1 MLQIA
6 RAFGIRAVSVWAV
19 LACLGSGSAAA
30 QDASDKAWN
39 TVLEAA
45 RKEGV
50 VVVSG
55 PPGAFQRDAIVS
67 AWAKA
72 FPDIQ
77 LQYTGGR
84 GSTIISKIVRERTA
98 GMYSWDVIL
107 ASTNSVVSNLVPIN
121 ALAPLRD
128 ALIKPDLTDDKTWI
142 DGFENGFMDKEKKY
156 LYSPMGLGAQ
166 PLGYINRDCLSKDV
180 VSRTE
185 DLKKPALKGKI
196 VWFDPTRSGV
206 GSRNTW
212 VLSKHLG
219 EDWLKD
225 LFMNHNVTFSR
236 DYRQMT
242 DWMVN
247 CSKPVAFGMP
257 DDVVEQMQKA
267 GIGKNIEEMIGEAYY
282 GDTNPGGPGGN
293 EQIAWYN
300 NAPHPNAA
308 KVFVNWYLSR
318 EFQDYFASI
327 VRDNSRR
334 ADVRPGDPEHV
345 MKADVKYLIWASEEA
360 TDHVSAFMKKIET
373 WGLPQLRGSGGGQ
386 KPEAAE

>member
-1 MLQIA
+1 MFRNA
-6 RAFGIRAVSVWAV
+6 RKFGVWGVSVSALLV
-19 LACLGSGSAAA
+19 CLGSGSAAA

-55 PPGAFQRDAIVS
+55 PPGAFQRDAIVTG
-67 AWAKA
+67 WAKA
-72 FPDIQ
+72 YPDIQ

-84 GSTIISKIVRERTA
+84 GSTVISKIVRERTA
-98 GMYSWDVIL
+98 GLYNWDIIL

-142 DGFENGFMDKEKKY
+142 DGFESGFMDKEKKF

-166 PLGYINRDCLSKDV
+166 PLGYINRDCLSKEV
-180 VSRTE
+180 FSKTE
-185 DLKKPALKGKI
+185 DMKKPELKGKI

-212 VLSKHLG
+212 VLSKYLG

-225 LFMNHNVTFSR
+225 MFQNHGVTLSR

-242 DWMVN
+242 DWLVN

-282 GDTNPGGPGGN
+282 GDVNPGGPGGN
-293 EQIAWYN
+293 ESIAWYN

-318 EFQDYFASI
+318 EFQNYFASI

-334 ADVRPGDPEHV
+334 ADTKPGDPEHA
-345 MKADVKYLIWASEEA
+345 MKAGVKYLIWSNQEA
-360 TDHVSAFMKKIET
+360 TDNVTALQKKIET
-373 WGLPQLRGSGGGQ
+373 WGL
-386 KPEAAE
+386 K

>member
-1 MLQIA
+1 MAMFRIA
-6 RAFGIRAVSVWAV
+6 RMTSTWLGLVSA
-19 LACLGSGSAAA
+19 LFICFGSGGTTA
-30 QDASDKAWN
+30 QDASDKTWN
-39 TVLEAA
+39 SVLEAA

-55 PPGAFQRDAIVS
+55 PPGAFQRDAIVTS
-67 AWAKA
+67 WAKA
-72 FPDIQ
+72 YPEIE

-84 GSTIISKIVRERTA
+84 GSAVISKIVRERTA
-98 GMYSWDVIL
+98 KLYNWDIIL

-128 ALIKPDLTDDKTWI
+128 ALIRPELSDDKTWI
-142 DGFENGFMDKEKKY
+142 DGFENGFMDRERKF

-166 PLGYINRDCLSKDV
+166 PLGYVNRDCLSKDV
-180 VSRTE
+180 FGRTA
-185 DLKKPALKGKI
+185 DMKKSELKGKI

-212 VLSKHLG
+212 VLSLLLG

-225 LFMNHNVTFSR
+225 LFQNHRVTFSR

-242 DWMVN
+242 DWLVN
-247 CSKPVAFGMP
+247 CSRPVAFGMP

-267 GIGKNIEEMIGEAYY
+267 GIGKNVEEMIGEAYY
-282 GDTNPGGPGGN
+282 GDLNPGGPGGN
-293 EQIAWYN
+293 ESIAWYN

-318 EFQDYFASI
+318 DFQNYYASR

-334 ADVRPGDPEHV
+334 VDTTPGDSEHV
-345 MKADVKYLIWASEEA
+345 MKAGVQYLIWSNEEA
-360 TDHVSAFMKKIET
+360 TDKVTALQKKIET
-373 WGLPQLRGSGGGQ
+373 WGL
-386 KPEAAE
+386 K